1 MNGMP
6 VYKHR
11 TIKLTPKPH
20 ADQTWS
26 CAYRIIDISSIGW
39 MFHKGHSYG
48 SFGSREAAETAGME
62 EAKRIVDALEPVV
75 HRPRSNASTTFRQYE
90 DRIRKFF
97 ARAVN

>member
-1 MNGMP
+1 MP

-11 TIKLTPKPH
+11 TIKLTPKRH

-26 CAYRIIDISSIGW
+26 CAYRIIDINLTGW

-48 SFGSREAAETAGME
+48 SYGSREDAEMAGLE
-62 EAKRIVDALEPVV
+62 ETKRIVDALDPVV
-75 HRPRSNASTTFRQYE
+75 HRPRSKASTIFRLYE

-97 ARAVN
+97 AWAVN